1 MGSIKGWLVTL
12 PVALA
17 IGWKRG
23 RWRGR
28 EIVCYLLLRGVVVVE
43 PRCAACAVEFGS
55 PRRNG
60 ERFRVALEV
69 FEPPPADRTNQSTTR
84 LFVGRKVL
92 VARTAGA
99 LQSLLD
105 RSVAY
110 VGPRVM
116 VAVLGGRG
124 AGRLPALF
132 CTRCAEAIVTHVSPG
147 NERYYAW
154 DWLVDFEPRRLIARL
169 LGRVHSKPRELPFL
183 SARPISGET
192 RALPLSA

>member
-12 PVALA
+12 PVARA

-23 RWRGR
+23 RRRGR
-28 EIVCYLLLRGVVVVE
+28 EIVCYLLLRGVVVVA
-43 PRCAACAVEFGS
+43 PRCTACAVEFGA
-55 PRRNG
+55 PRRDG

-69 FEPPPADRTNQSTTR
+69 FEPPATDRVNVSTTR

-105 RSVAY
+105 RSISY

-124 AGRLPALF
+124 AERLPALF
-132 CTRCAEAIVTHVSPG
+132 CTRCAEAIATHVTAS

-154 DWLVDFEPRRLIARL
+154 DWLVDFEPRRMIARL
-169 LGRVHSKPRELPFL
+169 LGRIHRKPRDLPFL
-183 SARPISGET
+183 SARPLSADPL
-192 RALPLSA
+192 ALPLAT